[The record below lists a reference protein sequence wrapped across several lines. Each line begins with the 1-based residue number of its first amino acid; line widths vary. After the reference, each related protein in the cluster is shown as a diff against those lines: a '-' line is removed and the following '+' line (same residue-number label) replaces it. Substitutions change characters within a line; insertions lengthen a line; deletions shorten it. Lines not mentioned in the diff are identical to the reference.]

1 MVIRRTSLA
10 VLFAMMFASQL
21 ALTIFLPAAP
31 DISQDLGTPLNT
43 VQLIIPAYLIAFA
56 IMQLVAGPLSDAFG
70 RRPVILGG
78 VALFMLASIA
88 CALAGDITQLL
99 IGRFFQAAGACT
111 SIVVGR
117 AIIRDTNDGKSAAKA
132 MSYLAISLGVG
143 PAIAPFF
150 GGLLVEAFDWRATFI
165 ATAVMSG
172 LSLVFAIPVLR
183 ETLPPEDRDPPNIAR
198 LAVGYARLVRM
209 PTFMGY
215 SLAVS
220 MQSGIFQVFM
230 TASPIVLISVMG
242 LPPRIYGM
250 YLMIV
255 PVAFML
261 GSFASGQLVSRME
274 SNTLVR
280 IGGLFSVTGGLM
292 QVAFAVTG
300 IANPALVVAAVLVS
314 NFGTGL
320 VFATCYSQALNQVPP
335 SFAGSA
341 SALGGFL
348 HMGWGFLLALT
359 VANLP
364 HPDSLNMGLVQ
375 SATTI
380 ASVLLFLTLVVWRG
394 RRVRP

>member
-1 MVIRRTSLA
+1 
-10 VLFAMMFASQL
+10 
-21 ALTIFLPAAP
+21 
-31 DISQDLGTPLNT
+31 
-43 VQLIIPAYLIAFA
+43 
-56 IMQLVAGPLSDAFG
+56 
-70 RRPVILGG
+70 
-78 VALFMLASIA
+78 
-88 CALAGDITQLL
+88 
-99 IGRFFQAAGACT
+99 
-111 SIVVGR
+111 
-117 AIIRDTNDGKSAAKA
+117 
-132 MSYLAISLGVG
+132 
-143 PAIAPFF
+143 
-150 GGLLVEAFDWRATFI
+150 
-165 ATAVMSG
+165 
-172 LSLVFAIPVLR
+172 
-183 ETLPPEDRDPPNIAR
+183 
-198 LAVGYARLVRM
+198 
-209 PTFMGY
+209 MGY